1 LSTVSPNLSSRTP
14 LSERLDLIV
23 SPIFAVILGLIGTA
37 VWLYSDIDSITE
49 DILALEKLQRQ
60 LGETLVLGFSSSILV
75 ILVAIPLGIVVTRK
89 GFPRLKNFLVDTLGL
104 AQALPAYGLIVIFF
118 SFMGAGITTVIF
130 ALATFSLLPVLRN
143 TIVGLEQVDK
153 SVIDAGRGMGYTSRQ
168 ILMKIELPLSVEVII
183 AGIRTAIVINVGMSA
198 LAFLVGGGG
207 LGETINSG
215 LKLDRG
221 PAILIGAVM
230 VAILA
235 LVFDFLSAFGSEV
248 SKAQGAIKKRARF
261 PQPAFLFCC
270 YSMSRLRLVA
280 IARPANTAP

>member
-1 LSTVSPNLSSRTP
+1 LSVVAPNGRVRTP

-23 SPIFAVILGLIGTA
+23 SPTFAIILAVIGIA
-37 VWLYSDIDSITE
+37 VWQYSDIDETTRA
-49 DILALEKLQRQ
+49 ILAPEKIQRQ
-60 LGETLVLGFSSSILV
+60 LFETILLGFSSSLLV
-75 ILVAIPLGIVVTRK
+75 IIIAIPLGILVTRK

-118 SFMGAGITTVIF
+118 SFMGAGINTVIL

-153 SVIDAGRGMGYTSRQ
+153 SVIDAGRGMGYTTRQ
-168 ILMKIELPLSVEVII
+168 ILLHIELPLSVEVII

-235 LVFDFLSAFGSEV
+235 LLFDFLSAL
-248 SKAQGAIKKRARF
+248 AQKYLKPKG
-261 PQPAFLFCC
+261 L
-270 YSMSRLRLVA
+270 
-280 IARPANTAP
+280 

>member
-1 LSTVSPNLSSRTP
+1 MANSSSQSKTSSS

-23 SPIFAVILGLIGTA
+23 SPIFALLLALIGGA
-37 VWLYSDIDSITE
+37 VWWYSDLDSTTLA
-49 DILALEKLQRQ
+49 ILAPEKIQRQ
-60 LGETLVLGFSSSILV
+60 LLETLILGFSSSILV
-75 ILVAIPLGIVVTRK
+75 VMVAIPIGILVTRK
-89 GFPRLKNFLVDTLGL
+89 GLPRLKSFLVNTLGL

-118 SFMGAGITTVIF
+118 SFFGAGIGTVIL

-153 SVIDAGRGMGYTSRQ
+153 SVIDAGRGMGFTPRQ
-168 ILMKIELPLSVEVII
+168 VLLKIELPLSVEVII

-215 LKLDRG
+215 LKLDRA
-221 PAILIGAVM
+221 PAILIGAVL

-235 LVFDFLSAFGSEV
+235 LIFDFLSAL
-248 SKAQGAIKKRARF
+248 AQKNLKPKG
-261 PQPAFLFCC
+261 L
-270 YSMSRLRLVA
+270 
-280 IARPANTAP
+280 

>member
-1 LSTVSPNLSSRTP
+1 MSTVSPNISNRTP

-23 SPIFAVILGLIGTA
+23 SPIFAAILGVIGIA

-49 DILALEKLQRQ
+49 DILAPEKLQRQ
-60 LGETLVLGFSSSILV
+60 LGETLLLGFSSSLLV
-75 ILVAIPLGIVVTRK
+75 ILVAIPLGILVTRK
-89 GFPRLKNFLVDTLGL
+89 GLPRLKNVLVDTLGL

-118 SFMGAGITTVIF
+118 SFMGAGINTVIL

-143 TIVGLEQVDK
+143 TIVGLEQVDS

-168 ILMKIELPLSVEVII
+168 ILFKIELPLSVEVII

-235 LVFDFLSAFGSEV
+235 LVFDFLSAL
-248 SKAQGAIKKRARF
+248 AQKYLKPKG
-261 PQPAFLFCC
+261 L
-270 YSMSRLRLVA
+270 
-280 IARPANTAP
+280 

>member
-1 LSTVSPNLSSRTP
+1 MSVITSGARSKTP

-23 SPIFAVILGLIGTA
+23 SPIFAALLAIIGIA
-37 VWLYSDIDSITE
+37 VWQYSDIDSTTYA
-49 DILALEKLQRQ
+49 ILSPEKIQRQ
-60 LGETLVLGFSSSILV
+60 LGETVLLGFASSFLV
-75 ILVAIPLGIVVTRK
+75 ILIAIPLGILVTRK
-89 GFPRLKNFLVDTLGL
+89 GFPRLKNVLVDTLGL

-118 SFMGAGITTVIF
+118 SFMGAGLTTVVL

-153 SVIDAGRGMGYTSRQ
+153 SVIDAGRGMGYTTRQ
-168 ILMKIELPLSVEVII
+168 ILWHIELPLSVEVII

-235 LVFDFLSAFGSEV
+235 LLFDFLSAL
-248 SKAQGAIKKRARF
+248 AQKYLKPKG
-261 PQPAFLFCC
+261 L
-270 YSMSRLRLVA
+270 
-280 IARPANTAP
+280 

>member
-1 LSTVSPNLSSRTP
+1 MTTVTPNLNNRSP

-23 SPIFAVILGLIGTA
+23 SPIFAVMLAVVGGA
-37 VWLYSDIDSITE
+37 VWLYSDIDSTTAA
-49 DILALEKLQRQ
+49 ILAPDKLQRQ
-60 LGETLVLGFSSSILV
+60 LYETILLGFSSSFLV
-75 ILVAIPLGIVVTRK
+75 VVIAIPLGVLVTRK

-153 SVIDAGRGMGYTSRQ
+153 SVIDAGRGMGYTARQ
-168 ILMKIELPLSVEVII
+168 ILLKIELPLSVEVII

-215 LKLDRG
+215 LKLDRA
-221 PAILIGAVM
+221 PAILIGAVL

-235 LVFDFLSAFGSEV
+235 LVFDFLSALAMKYLKPKG
-248 SKAQGAIKKRARF
+248 
-261 PQPAFLFCC
+261 L
-270 YSMSRLRLVA
+270 
-280 IARPANTAP
+280 

>member
-1 LSTVSPNLSSRTP
+1 MSVVAPNGRARTP

-23 SPIFAVILGLIGTA
+23 SPIFAIILGVIGIA
-37 VWLYSDIDSITE
+37 VWQYSDIDETTRA
-49 DILALEKLQRQ
+49 ILAPEKIQRQ
-60 LGETLVLGFSSSILV
+60 LFETILLGFSSSLLV
-75 ILVAIPLGIVVTRK
+75 IIIAIPLGILVTRK

-118 SFMGAGITTVIF
+118 SFMGAGINTVIL

-153 SVIDAGRGMGYTSRQ
+153 SVIDAGRGMGYTTRQ
-168 ILMKIELPLSVEVII
+168 ILLHIELPLSVEVII

-235 LVFDFLSAFGSEV
+235 LLFDFLSAL
-248 SKAQGAIKKRARF
+248 AQKYLKPKG
-261 PQPAFLFCC
+261 L
-270 YSMSRLRLVA
+270 
-280 IARPANTAP
+280 

>member
-1 LSTVSPNLSSRTP
+1 LSTVSPNISNRTP

-23 SPIFAVILGLIGTA
+23 SPIFAALLGVIGIA

-49 DILALEKLQRQ
+49 DILAPEKLQRQ
-60 LGETLVLGFSSSILV
+60 LGETLLLGFSSSLLV
-75 ILVAIPLGIVVTRK
+75 ILVAIPLGILVTRK
-89 GFPRLKNFLVDTLGL
+89 GLPRLKNFLVDTLGL

-118 SFMGAGITTVIF
+118 SFMGAGINTVIL

-143 TIVGLEQVDK
+143 TIVGLEQVDS

-168 ILMKIELPLSVEVII
+168 ILFKIELPLSVEVII

-235 LVFDFLSAFGSEV
+235 LVFDFLSAL
-248 SKAQGAIKKRARF
+248 AQKYLKPKG
-261 PQPAFLFCC
+261 L
-270 YSMSRLRLVA
+270 
-280 IARPANTAP
+280 

>member
-1 LSTVSPNLSSRTP
+1 LSVVAPNGRVRTP

-23 SPIFAVILGLIGTA
+23 SPTFAIILAVIGIA
-37 VWLYSDIDSITE
+37 VWQYSDIDDTTRA
-49 DILALEKLQRQ
+49 ILAPEKIQRQ
-60 LGETLVLGFSSSILV
+60 LFETILLGFSSSLLV
-75 ILVAIPLGIVVTRK
+75 IIIAIPLGILVTRK

-118 SFMGAGITTVIF
+118 SFMGAGINTVIL

-153 SVIDAGRGMGYTSRQ
+153 SVIDAGRGMGYTTRQ
-168 ILMKIELPLSVEVII
+168 ILLHIELPLSVEVII

-235 LVFDFLSAFGSEV
+235 LLFDFLSAL
-248 SKAQGAIKKRARF
+248 AQKYLKPKG
-261 PQPAFLFCC
+261 L
-270 YSMSRLRLVA
+270 
-280 IARPANTAP
+280 

>member
-1 LSTVSPNLSSRTP
+1 M
-14 LSERLDLIV
+14 
-23 SPIFAVILGLIGTA
+23 SPIFAIALAIIGGV
-37 VWLYSDIDSITE
+37 VWLYSDLDDTTIS
-49 DILALEKLQRQ
+49 ILAPEKLQRQ
-60 LGETLVLGFSSSILV
+60 LVETITLGLASSLLV
-75 ILVAIPLGIVVTRK
+75 IAIAIPLGILVTRK

-118 SFMGAGITTVIF
+118 SFMGAGITTVIL

-153 SVIDAGRGMGYTSRQ
+153 SVIDAGRGMGYTTRQ

-221 PAILIGAVM
+221 PAILIGAVL

-235 LVFDFLSAFGSEV
+235 LLFDFISAL
-248 SKAQGAIKKRARF
+248 AQKYLKPKG
-261 PQPAFLFCC
+261 L
-270 YSMSRLRLVA
+270 
-280 IARPANTAP
+280 

>member
-1 LSTVSPNLSSRTP
+1 MSTVSPNISNRTP

-23 SPIFAVILGLIGTA
+23 SPIFAALLGVIGIA

-49 DILALEKLQRQ
+49 DILAPEKLQRQ
-60 LGETLVLGFSSSILV
+60 LGETLLLGFSSSLLV
-75 ILVAIPLGIVVTRK
+75 ILVAIPLGILVTRK
-89 GFPRLKNFLVDTLGL
+89 GLPRLKNFLVDTLGL

-118 SFMGAGITTVIF
+118 SFMGAGINTVIL

-143 TIVGLEQVDK
+143 TIVGLEQVDS

-168 ILMKIELPLSVEVII
+168 ILFKIELPLSVEVII

-235 LVFDFLSAFGSEV
+235 LVFDFLSAL
-248 SKAQGAIKKRARF
+248 AQKYLKPKG
-261 PQPAFLFCC
+261 L
-270 YSMSRLRLVA
+270 
-280 IARPANTAP
+280 

>member
-1 LSTVSPNLSSRTP
+1 MTTVTPNLNNRSP

-23 SPIFAVILGLIGTA
+23 SPIFAVMLAVVGGA
-37 VWLYSDIDSITE
+37 VWLYSDIDSTTAA
-49 DILALEKLQRQ
+49 ILAPDKLQRQ
-60 LGETLVLGFSSSILV
+60 LYETILLGFSSSFLV
-75 ILVAIPLGIVVTRK
+75 VVIAIPLGVLVTRK

-153 SVIDAGRGMGYTSRQ
+153 SVIDAGRGMGYTARQ
-168 ILMKIELPLSVEVII
+168 ILLKIELPLSVEVII

-207 LGETINSG
+207 LGGDHQLRSKAG
-215 LKLDRG
+215 SCSSYLDRRCLG
-221 PAILIGAVM
+221 CHPRA
-230 VAILA
+230 
-235 LVFDFLSAFGSEV
+235 AF
-248 SKAQGAIKKRARF
+248 
-261 PQPAFLFCC
+261 
-270 YSMSRLRLVA
+270 
-280 IARPANTAP
+280 